1 MGAATLL
8 ERELYDE
15 QLAAHILRVNPA
27 TLHWWLEGGERGGH
41 LYEPV
46 LRREAKGTRTVTW
59 GELVEAW
66 YLREYRRT
74 HKVQLSRLRGFI
86 SYLRDSMSVPY
97 PLATARPWVAPHRHL
112 MIEAQRASELQPQ
125 FWAAYEPDTG
135 LQMLTHPAEL
145 FLERVEFEHGD
156 GDAVRLW
163 PVGQDAPIVI
173 DPLVRFGSPT
183 VAGIPTEAL
192 AEQVRAGDSVESVA
206 ADFSLRLA
214 DVISALD
221 YEGLD
226 DTKAA

>member
-1 MGAATLL
+1 VGTTTLL

-15 QLAAHILRVNPA
+15 QLAARILRVNPT
-27 TLHWWLEGGERGGH
+27 TLHWWLEGGERGGR
-41 LYEPV
+41 LYDPV
-46 LRREAKGTRTVTW
+46 LRREATGTRTVTW

-74 HKVQLSRLRGFI
+74 HNVQLSRLRGFI
-86 SYLRDSMSVPY
+86 GYLRDAMGVPY
-97 PLATARPWVAPHRHL
+97 PLATARPWVAPHRRL
-112 MIEAQRASELQPQ
+112 MIEAQRASDLQPQ
-125 FWAAYEPDTG
+125 LWAAYEPDTG
-135 LQMLTHPAEL
+135 IQMLTHPAEL
-145 FLERVEFEHGD
+145 FLARVEFDQGD
-156 GDAVRLW
+156 GDVVRVR
-163 PVGQDAPIVI
+163 PVGQDSPIVI

-206 ADFSLRLA
+206 DDFSLRLA

-226 DTKAA
+226 GTKAA